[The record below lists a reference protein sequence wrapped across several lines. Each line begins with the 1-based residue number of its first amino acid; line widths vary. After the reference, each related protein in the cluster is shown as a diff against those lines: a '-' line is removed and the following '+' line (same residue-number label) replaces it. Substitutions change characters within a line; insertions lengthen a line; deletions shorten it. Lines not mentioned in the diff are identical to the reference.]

1 MSLRVFLKLIH
12 ECKHHAHFLFSFK
25 TGRGPEPAAEWLR
38 DGEGALLPI
47 LNKDKGMRAEYRGMD
62 LSLARALDIFFFLER
77 GFFIHSSYCFNLPNP
92 NHELLQWVPRGDSM
106 GVAAFAKV
114 AFETSQR
121 QPREKSRII
130 MFMLKAI

>member
-1 MSLRVFLKLIH
+1 MH
-12 ECKHHAHFLFSFK
+12 TLFSFK
-25 TGRGPEPAAEWLR
+25 TGRGPEHAAEWLR
-38 DGEGALLPI
+38 DREGALLPI
-47 LNKDKGMRAEYRGMD
+47 LNLDKGMRAKNRGMD
-62 LSLARALDIFFFLER
+62 LSLARALDIFLEC
-77 GFFIHSSYCFNLPNP
+77 GFFIHSSYCFYLPNP
-92 NHELLQWVPRGDSM
+92 NHELLQWVPTCDSM